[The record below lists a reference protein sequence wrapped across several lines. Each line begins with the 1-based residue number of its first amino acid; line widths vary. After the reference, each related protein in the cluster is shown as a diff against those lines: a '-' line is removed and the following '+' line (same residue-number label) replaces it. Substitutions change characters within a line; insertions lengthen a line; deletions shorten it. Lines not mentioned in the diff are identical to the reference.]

1 MNTPIPFH
9 HHLSTMKHISR
20 LGLSFKKS
28 VKPKVTFTLHA
39 FLLMVLLQASSASF
53 SQDIEIEAHFKNVTP
68 QEEAKLTAILDE
80 PLRTN
85 SLTRDLEKQ
94 VNEKRK
100 AAKRLGRP
108 DIEERVIN
116 EALPYVKS
124 VGLRNDLANMYR
136 SRGEYAKAVSIH
148 KEVAEAAAAVLKPF
162 FTAQIVSDYLQWGR
176 YADAKKEL
184 DKIPPLLD
192 ALDKEKL
199 GMGGQRGALR
209 STYLS
214 FSVRSAYETRMGK
227 MEAAIESALK
237 AEQAA
242 RRAYAIQL
250 PGEDGFSRIN
260 LAADVGNALA
270 RKTQAYKTAGKFFE
284 AEQSLREYL
293 RFASEAELPLSFRA
307 GIYIVASNLRF
318 AQREFEAAEKFAR
331 LSDDILKGLEVNP
344 LNSSRASKR
353 RDIYIALAG
362 QKKWPQA
369 LAEINQLDQ
378 LAQGNESATRR
389 VAFNFD
395 RAYVYLGN
403 QMPEQA
409 AALFGKV
416 AAVQLKLFGEGSF
429 YAAQSFG
436 LQGVALWRQAT
447 PGSKASSLKLLQA
460 AVDDLTHPRNADYL
474 DQYGIRPDIR
484 QLIIGTYIE
493 CISEMDPARVLQA
506 LGLADWL
513 RAGSVQ
519 EALSDAA
526 LRAAANTQGL
536 SELVRQEQDAKNEI
550 KGLRAYLQGDTG
562 DAHPTLPE
570 IAAQMRT
577 RLNALDKDR
586 NQLQA
591 QIKAGFPDY
600 ERLVRPLPP
609 SLDEISRRLTPDEA
623 MLVLMPDATGTN
635 VWAVKQ
641 EKGQVQAK
649 FHRASINAQQLTK
662 TVDTLRLSLESIST
676 QDKVTAYD
684 DALAYQTYQALVEPL
699 GDVLKDRSQWIVAA
713 SGVLA
718 RLPFAVLQTENPAKV
733 AKPAWL
739 IRQASLTQVPSV
751 SAWLSLRSLPRRQL
765 PAEALMA
772 WGDPVFNPALG
783 KNDLAGAVRNINFT
797 RAVNND
803 LEKVLPGGD
812 KLYHSIPALP
822 DTRDELNDLARA
834 LKADPGRDLILGT
847 QATKQSVMK
856 ANADGLL
863 AQKKVIVFATHGLMA
878 GDLPKLLQPA
888 LALAADG
895 SEARDALGPLLT
907 LDDVLSLKLNADWV
921 VLSACNTAAADGKAE
936 EALSGLA
943 RGFFYAGSRS
953 LLVTHWA
960 VESESAKE
968 LTTKTFAHFTANP
981 SAPKAESL
989 RSAILQVMADAKFG
1003 HPAFWAPYVLVGDSK
1018 R

>member
-1 MNTPIPFH
+1 
-9 HHLSTMKHISR
+9 
-20 LGLSFKKS
+20 
-28 VKPKVTFTLHA
+28 
-39 FLLMVLLQASSASF
+39 
-53 SQDIEIEAHFKNVTP
+53 
-68 QEEAKLTAILDE
+68 
-80 PLRTN
+80 
-85 SLTRDLEKQ
+85 
-94 VNEKRK
+94 
-100 AAKRLGRP
+100 
-108 DIEERVIN
+108 
-116 EALPYVKS
+116 
-124 VGLRNDLANMYR
+124 
-136 SRGEYAKAVSIH
+136 
-148 KEVAEAAAAVLKPF
+148 
-162 FTAQIVSDYLQWGR
+162 
-176 YADAKKEL
+176 
-184 DKIPPLLD
+184 
-192 ALDKEKL
+192 
-199 GMGGQRGALR
+199 MGQ
-209 STYLS
+209 
-214 FSVRSAYETRMGK
+214 
-227 MEAAIESALK
+227 MEASIESALK

-250 PGEDGFSRIN
+250 PGDDGNSRIN
-260 LAADVGNALA
+260 LAADVGSALA
-270 RKTQAYKTAGKFFE
+270 RKTRAYKAASKFFE

-293 RFASEAELPLSFRA
+293 RFASEAELPANFRA
-307 GIYIVASNLRF
+307 GIYIVASSLRF
-318 AQREFEAAEKFAR
+318 AQREFEASEKFAR
-331 LSDDILKGLEVNP
+331 LSDDILKGLDVDLLNP
-344 LNSSRASKR
+344 ARANKR

-369 LAEINQLDQ
+369 LAEIKQLDQ
-378 LAQGNESATRR
+378 LAQGNESATSR

-395 RAYVYLGN
+395 RAFVYLGN

-409 AALFGKV
+409 APLFEKV
-416 AAVQLKLFGEGSF
+416 AAFNLSLHGEGSF
-429 YAAQSFG
+429 YAAQSQG
-436 LQGVALWRQAT
+436 LQGVALWRQGT
-447 PGSKASSLKLLQA
+447 PESKASSLKLLQT
-460 AVDDLTHPRNADYL
+460 AVDALTHPRNADYL
-474 DQYGIRPDIR
+474 DQNGIRPDIR

-493 CISEMDPARVLQA
+493 CISEMDPVRVLQA

-536 SELVRQEQDAKNEI
+536 SELVRKEQDARNEI
-550 KGLRAYLQGDTG
+550 KGLRAYLQGDAG
-562 DAHPTLPE
+562 NAQSTLPE

-577 RLNALDKDR
+577 RINALDKDR

-609 SLDEISRRLTPDEA
+609 SLDEISRRLMPDEA

-649 FHRASINAQQLTK
+649 FHRASINASQLTK
-662 TVDTLRLSLESIST
+662 TVDTLRKSLESIST
-676 QDKVTAYD
+676 QGKVTKYD
-684 DALAYQTYQALVEPL
+684 DALAYQTYQALIEPL
-699 GDVLKDRSQWIVAA
+699 GEVLTDRSQWIVAA

-718 RLPFAVLQTENPAKV
+718 RLPFAVLQTENPAKA

-739 IRQASLTQVPSV
+739 ISQASLTQVPSV

-772 WGDPVFNPALG
+772 WGDPVFNPALA
-783 KNDLAGAVRNINFT
+783 KNDLAGAVRNVSFT

-803 LEKVLPGGD
+803 LEKALPSGD
-812 KLYHSIPALP
+812 KIYHSIPALP
-822 DTRDELNDLARA
+822 ETRDELYDLAKA
-834 LKADPGRDLILGT
+834 LKADPSRDLILGT

-878 GDLPKLLQPA
+878 GDLPQLLQPA

-895 SEARDALGPLLT
+895 SESRDALGPLLT
-907 LDDVLSLKLNADWV
+907 LDDVLNLKLNADWV

>member
-1 MNTPIPFH
+1 
-9 HHLSTMKHISR
+9 MKIISR
-20 LGLSFKKS
+20 LAWSFKKFT
-28 VKPKVTFTLHA
+28 KPKVKFTSHA

-53 SQDIEIEAHFKNVTP
+53 SQEIEIEAQFKKVTP

-85 SLTRDLEKQ
+85 SAASDLEKQ

-100 AAKRLGRP
+100 AAKRLGKL
-108 DIEERVIN
+108 DLEERVIN
-116 EALPYVKS
+116 EALPYIKNN
-124 VGLRNDLANMYR
+124 GIRNDLARMHRN
-136 SRGEYAKAVSIH
+136 RGDYAKAVSIH
-148 KEVAEAAAAVLKPF
+148 REVVEAAAPVWKPF
-162 FTAQIVSDYLQWGR
+162 YTAHLANDYLQWGK
-176 YADAKKEL
+176 YAEAKKEL

-192 ALDKEKL
+192 ALGKEKL
-199 GMGGQRGALR
+199 GLGGQRNALR
-209 STYLS
+209 STHFS
-214 FSVRSAYETRMGK
+214 FYVRSTYESRMGQ
-227 MEAAIESALK
+227 MEASSESALK

-242 RRAYAIQL
+242 RRAYAIEL
-250 PGEDGFSRIN
+250 PGEDGYGRIN
-260 LAADVGNALA
+260 LAADVGHALE
-270 RKTQAYKTAGKFFE
+270 RKTQAYKAMGHFFE
-284 AEQSLREYL
+284 AEQALREYL
-293 RFASEAELPLSFRA
+293 RFASEAELPANFRA

-318 AQREFEAAEKFAR
+318 AQREFEASEKFVR
-331 LSDDILKGLEVNP
+331 LSDDILKGLDVDLLNP
-344 LNSSRASKR
+344 ARANKR
-353 RDIYIALAG
+353 RDIYMALAG

-369 LAEINQLDQ
+369 LAEIKQLDE
-378 LAQGNESATRR
+378 LAQGNQSASGR

-409 AALFGKV
+409 APLFGKV
-416 AAVQLKLFGEGSF
+416 AAAQLKLFGEGGF
-429 YAAQSFG
+429 YVAQSLG

-447 PGSKASSLKLLQA
+447 PESKASSLKLLQT

-474 DQYGIRPDIR
+474 DQNGIRPDIR

-493 CISEMDPARVLQA
+493 CISELAPSRVLQA

-536 SELVRQEQDAKNEI
+536 SELVRKEQDARNEI
-550 KGLRAYLQGDTG
+550 KGLRAYLQGDAG
-562 DAHPTLPE
+562 DAQSTLPE

-577 RLNALDKDR
+577 RINALDKDR

-609 SLDEISRRLTPDEA
+609 SLDEISRRLMPDEA

-649 FHRASINAQQLTK
+649 FHRASINASQLTK

-676 QDKVTAYD
+676 QGKVTKYD
-684 DALAYQTYQALVEPL
+684 DALAYQTYQALIEPL
-699 GDVLKDRSQWIVAA
+699 GDVLNDRSQWIVAA

-772 WGDPVFNPALG
+772 WGDPVFNPALA
-783 KNDLAGAVRNINFT
+783 KNDLAGAVRNVSFT

-803 LEKVLPGGD
+803 LEKALPSGD
-812 KLYHSIPALP
+812 KIYHSIPALP
-822 DTRDELNDLARA
+822 ETRDELNDLARV
-834 LKADPGRDLILGT
+834 LKADLSRDLILGT
-847 QATKQSVMK
+847 KATKQSVMK
-856 ANADGLL
+856 ANSDGLL

-878 GDLPKLLQPA
+878 GDLSQLLQPA

-895 SEARDALGPLLT
+895 SESRDALGPLLT

-989 RSAILQVMADAKFG
+989 RSAILQVMANSKFA